1 VNDKIEPKNRKE
13 MHSMKT
19 TLLYGNDGLGL
30 NLPNNAFLVEP
41 KNLPGLENDKDAV
54 MNALK
59 NPIGTAPLKEMV
71 KSTDT
76 VAIVISDITRPTPNH
91 KLVPWLIEELNHVPH
106 ENFVIINGTGTHR
119 DQTRE
124 EFVQMLGEWVVN
136 NIRIINNH
144 CHDKETLVNLGE
156 SKFGCDVY
164 LNKDYVEADFRIVT
178 GFIEPHFFAGFSGG
192 PKGIMPGIAG
202 IETIMTFHNARMIGD
217 PRATWGNMEDNP
229 VQDMTREINRM
240 CKPDFMLNVTL
251 NREKEITSV
260 FAGELYEAHDRGCA
274 FAKEHAM
281 IRCDE
286 RFDVVITSNSGYPL
300 DQNLYQ
306 AVKGMSAAHK
316 IVKKGGAIII
326 ASECSDGLPSHGN
339 YSKIFEMASSPQELL
354 DMINNPEF
362 KMFDQWQVQKQAV
375 IQVWADVYVYSK
387 LTEEQV
393 TGAMLKST
401 QNIEQT
407 LEELKSHFGENMS
420 VAVMPLGPLTIP
432 YVEE

>member
-1 VNDKIEPKNRKE
+1 
-13 MHSMKT
+13 MHAMKT
-19 TLLYGNDGLGL
+19 TLLYGNDGLEL
-30 NLPNNAFLVEP
+30 NLPDNAYLVEP
-41 KNLPGLENDKDAV
+41 KNLPGLEDDKEAV

-59 NPIGTAPLKEMV
+59 KPIGSAPLKEIV

-91 KLVPWLIEELNHVPH
+91 KLVPWLIEELDHVPH

-119 DQTRE
+119 DQTQE
-124 EFVQMLGEWVVN
+124 EFVQMLGEWVVD

-144 CHDKETLVNLGE
+144 CHEKETLDNLGE

-251 NREKEITSV
+251 NREKEITAV

-281 IRCDE
+281 IRCDK

-316 IVKKGGAIII
+316 IVKEGGAIII

-387 LTEEQV
+387 LTEDQV
-393 TGAMLKST
+393 NGAMLKST
-401 QNIEQT
+401 QDIEQT
-407 LEELKSHFGENMS
+407 LEELKSQFGENMS